1 MDAEL
6 FNVITE
12 VSLEYVTKLRQGGSN
27 FTAGDFISRLKTR
40 HVSDTDAQLAG
51 AEDPMAFEW

>member
-1 MDAEL
+1 MC
-6 FNVITE
+6 
-12 VSLEYVTKLRQGGSN
+12 
-27 FTAGDFISRLKTR
+27 TAGDFISRLKTR